1 VALLLFV
8 LMQMLPLPGSFV
20 RLVNPLS
27 YEAQTKRAQVFEEI
41 QAKDFL
47 PSEISYDAA
56 SATIS
61 ASPSSTWQ
69 SLCLLA
75 AYIGVFLVMVNTFRE
90 WWELRQAAAAI
101 VISSFIMAVFAL
113 LQKFSGTTNIY
124 WFHTPRFGG
133 QIFGPFTNRDHFAC
147 YMNMAFGLTLGL
159 LLAASRVPEFQ
170 AFRTWREKLVWLSS
184 GKASRITL
192 LGFAAALMGA
202 TVCLTLSRGGITSLA
217 ASLGIVGVA
226 VSLRSATPNR
236 GRVMAAIALLVVAA
250 VVWLGWRPVVE
261 RLGTLADV
269 AKDPLGNIRS
279 VTTLDTLRLF
289 GTCPIFGCG
298 FGSFQYVFPIFQS
311 PSIQIGRFWHA
322 HNDIAQLF
330 AEGGVVGA
338 ALVALAGIL
347 FIQAIRKRFRAA
359 ATSGRLFAGGLAVG
373 ITAAFLHSFVDY
385 GLHKPAN
392 AFLLATLCGMVVA
405 AVHVRHGK
413 RKRRVKVHRTHG
425 ISRLSEKQPVAGYL
439 SVR

>member
-1 VALLLFV
+1 MTALTSRRLKGVARGVVTAAVLLSPWLFASASPWAFLLISLLVSLGAAVWLLSLFGEEQAHVRAPALTLALVALLLFV

-147 YMNMAFGLTLGL
+147 YMNMALASLWGCSSRQAGCRNFKRSELGGRSWSGSPAEKPAESRCWDSQRRSWERRSVLRSPAEVSPVWLLRWELWGL
-159 LLAASRVPEFQ
+159 LFRSAALRPIVAAS
-170 AFRTWREKLVWLSS
+170 
-184 GKASRITL
+184 
-192 LGFAAALMGA
+192 
-202 TVCLTLSRGGITSLA
+202 
-217 ASLGIVGVA
+217 
-226 VSLRSATPNR
+226 
-236 GRVMAAIALLVVAA
+236 
-250 VVWLGWRPVVE
+250 WRPS
-261 RLGTLADV
+261 
-269 AKDPLGNIRS
+269 RS
-279 VTTLDTLRLF
+279 
-289 GTCPIFGCG
+289 
-298 FGSFQYVFPIFQS
+298 
-311 PSIQIGRFWHA
+311 
-322 HNDIAQLF
+322 
-330 AEGGVVGA
+330 
-338 ALVALAGIL
+338 
-347 FIQAIRKRFRAA
+347 
-359 ATSGRLFAGGLAVG
+359 
-373 ITAAFLHSFVDY
+373 
-385 GLHKPAN
+385 
-392 AFLLATLCGMVVA
+392 
-405 AVHVRHGK
+405 
-413 RKRRVKVHRTHG
+413 
-425 ISRLSEKQPVAGYL
+425 
-439 SVR
+439 